1 MVPSNVNL
9 HLAGNVA
16 VYWGQNAAA
25 NSPESHDSH
34 QERLAFYCD
43 EATIDVIDIAFIT
56 GITPVTVNFAN
67 ADRSKIEEDIKSCQ
81 EKGKTILIS
90 MGGGSPALTNWNSI
104 SGAEKSAQ
112 LIWDMFGPMP
122 SEKIERPFGSA
133 VVDGFDFD
141 FESAINYLPAFA
153 GKLRHLM
160 DAATEKKFLL
170 SATPQC
176 VNPDVNLGPTLDAVP
191 FDMVQIQFYN
201 NPCGVDKFQQ
211 SVLSQPDFNFA
222 VWDEWAQK
230 SKNPKVKVLMGI
242 PASMAAGVGYTGG
255 PTLKAALDWTKMYRS
270 FGGVMMWDMAQLY
283 ANKNFLQEVVND
295 LDSDSQPPPSQSP
308 SSTSTGTATALSSPL
323 NVGRWQPLR
332 GQRVMDLAVV
342 YGNEVAKL
350 FNSPPW
356 NPDVRDVDVIWPESR
371 YTVQYTPL
379 PTAAL
384 SALISWSST
393 STGSLT
399 TTMFLKFPT
408 SHGQGNDRNQV
419 HISTRIRFNFN
430 AEFSVEV
437 TI

>member
-1 MVPSNVNL
+1 MSTSTL
-9 HLAGNVA
+9 QNVA

-34 QERLAFYCD
+34 QERLAFYCN
-43 EATIDVIDIAFIT
+43 EASIDVINIAFIT

-67 ADRSKIEEDIKSCQ
+67 ADRSKIEKDIKSCQ

-90 MGGGSPALTNWNSI
+90 MGGGLPASTNWNST

-122 SEKIERPFGSA
+122 SNKIERPFGSA
-133 VVDGFDFD
+133 VIDGFDFD
-141 FESAINYLPAFA
+141 FESTIKYLPAFA

-222 VWDEWAQK
+222 IWDEWAQK

-242 PASMAAGVGYTGG
+242 PASMAAGVGYTRG
-255 PTLKAALDWTKMYRS
+255 PKLKAAIDWTKIYHS

-295 LDSDSQPPPSQSP
+295 LDGDSQ
-308 SSTSTGTATALSSPL
+308 
-323 NVGRWQPLR
+323 
-332 GQRVMDLAVV
+332 RVLDLAVV
-342 YGNEVAKL
+342 YGREVVKL

-356 NPDVRDVDVIWPESR
+356 NPDVRDVDMIWPEST
-371 YTVQYTPL
+371 YTF
-379 PTAAL
+379 
-384 SALISWSST
+384 S
-393 STGSLT
+393 
-399 TTMFLKFPT
+399 
-408 SHGQGNDRNQV
+408 
-419 HISTRIRFNFN
+419 

-437 TI
+437 TVQYSPNVSVYFTVTFNT